1 MGKTLAQQF
10 LTPEDQERV
19 RTAVHQAEGR
29 TSGEIVPMIVSAS
42 HTYPSAA
49 VLGGALIGGM
59 VALALTAVVEHFLW
73 LGVNQLWVFFLLLF
87 VCTPTTGMIIS
98 RSRKLKRYFLT
109 ENQMELEVRRSAF
122 ISFYAENL
130 HKTKDD
136 NGVLLY
142 ISLLERKAW
151 ILGDTKIN
159 EKIAPETW
167 QHIVDKLT
175 LGIREHQQATALCTA
190 IEEVARL
197 LAEHFPWQKDDS
209 DELKNLIIDKGTH
222 EFHDLVIR

>member
-10 LTPEDQERV
+10 LNREDQERV
-19 RTAVHQAEGR
+19 KSAVHKAEGQ

-42 HTYPSAA
+42 HTYPSAT
-49 VLGGALIGGM
+49 VLGGVITGGM
-59 VALALTAVVEHFLW
+59 VALLLSALMEHFFW
-73 LGVNQLWVFFLLLF
+73 LGINQLWVFLFLF
-87 VCTPTTGMIIS
+87 FICTPIAGYSVS

-109 ENQMELEVRRSAF
+109 ENQMELEVRRGAF
-122 ISFYAENL
+122 ISFFAENL

-167 QHIVDKLT
+167 QHIVDRLT
-175 LGIREHQQATALCTA
+175 LGIREQKQAAALCSA
-190 IEEVARL
+190 IEEVAQL
-197 LAEHFPWQKDDS
+197 LVDHFPWQKDDQ

-222 EFHDLVIR
+222 HFHDLVIR